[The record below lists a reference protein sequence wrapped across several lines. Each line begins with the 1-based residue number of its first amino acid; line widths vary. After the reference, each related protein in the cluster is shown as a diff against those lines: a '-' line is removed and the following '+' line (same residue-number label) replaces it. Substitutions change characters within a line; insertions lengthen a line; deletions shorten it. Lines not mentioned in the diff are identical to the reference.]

1 LEDIGVEVK
10 LFSCF
15 CLSSKPLAA
24 AEQKRMRRIL
34 MIIAWFFR
42 VKGFPFLL
50 LFCWMDTTCLMLLAQ

>member
-1 LEDIGVEVK
+1 
-10 LFSCF
+10 
-15 CLSSKPLAA
+15 LSSKPLAA

-34 MIIAWFFR
+34 MIIAWFFW